1 MDYKQLCLLVQAYG
15 VENSLKTDFEEGMNS
30 SYNMILTFI
39 IYAWN
44 LQLENS
50 KSSTF
55 VIVAFHH
62 FPTSMK
68 KIHKFLCPN

>member
-1 MDYKQLCLLVQAYG
+1 MDYKQLCLLVQAYD
-15 VENSLKTDFEEGMNS
+15 VENSLEINFEVGINF
-30 SYNMILTFI
+30 SYNMIPTFI
-39 IYAWN
+39 IYTWK

-55 VIVAFHH
+55 VSVTFHH

>member
-1 MDYKQLCLLVQAYG
+1 MDYKQLCLLAQAYG
-15 VENSLKTDFEEGMNS
+15 VENSLKINFEMGMNFL
-30 SYNMILTFI
+30 YNMISTFI
-39 IYAWN
+39 IYAWK

-55 VIVAFHH
+55 VSVTFHH